1 MEKDFFVESAFGEVY
16 KGTFVDED
24 VKNFSLTQKNKPE
37 EIVGATAPVRMHN
50 EVDVDRESAQA
61 VRTACNLG
69 GDFGVN
75 FSNHF
80 SGKIFG
86 DYLTGRF

>member
-16 KGTFVDED
+16 KGTLVDED
-24 VKNFSLTQKNKPE
+24 VRNFSLTKNNQSE
-37 EIVGATAPVRMHN
+37 EIVGAAAPVRMYN
-50 EVDVDRESAQA
+50 EVDVARESAQA
-61 VRTACNLG
+61 VRAACNLG

-75 FSNHF
+75 FSNYF

-86 DYLTGRF
+86 GM